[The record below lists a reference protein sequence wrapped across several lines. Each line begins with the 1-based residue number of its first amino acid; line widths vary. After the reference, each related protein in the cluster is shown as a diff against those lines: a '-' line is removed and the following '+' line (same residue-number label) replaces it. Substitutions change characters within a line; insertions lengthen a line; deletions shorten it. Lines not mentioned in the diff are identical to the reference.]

1 MPLPV
6 PASRFDEEFIKRVDA
21 ANLKLYLTR
30 GTSVSNYFLSLLPV
44 AILSLPLA
52 SQLHADE
59 IDIAGRE
66 PHGVATQT
74 LWKAGNDGYHTYRI
88 PSLLVTPKGTA
99 LAFCE
104 GRKNSRADTGEIH
117 LLLKRST
124 DGGKTWSPTKLVW
137 KDGPNTCGNP
147 CPVVDEETGTI
158 WLLMTHNIGS
168 DHERDITPGK
178 AKGTRTVWVSH
189 STDDGL
195 TWAAPTDITATT
207 KKPEW
212 TWYATGPGVGI
223 QKRLGPHRGR
233 LVIPCDHKLDA
244 ENYFSHVIY
253 SDDHG
258 KTWQMGGV
266 VPQPRFNECQVIEL
280 TDGRL
285 LLNMR
290 NFIDKKKK
298 PRPDRY
304 RGISYSGDGG
314 ETWTEGKPDMAL
326 PEPICQGS
334 IIRWRPADEASK
346 PWVLHSNPAD
356 LTKRQNLTIR
366 LSKDDG
372 KTWPVSK
379 TLYPGSA
386 AYSCLTALPDGSFAC
401 LHEADVCKRLVF
413 ARFTHAWLEEGDAS
427 SPPADKGGSEKE

>member
-1 MPLPV
+1 M
-6 PASRFDEEFIKRVDA
+6 SNRFLLLLSA
-21 ANLKLYLTR
+21 AI
-30 GTSVSNYFLSLLPV
+30 F
-44 AILSLPLA
+44 SLPLA
-52 SQLHADE
+52 SLLHADE
-59 IDIAGRE
+59 VDIAAGE
-66 PHGVATQT
+66 PHSLATQI
-74 LWKAGNDGYHTYRI
+74 LWQAGDDGYHTYRI
-88 PSLLVTPKGTA
+88 PSLLVTPKGTV

-104 GRKNSRADTGEIH
+104 GRKNSRADSGEIH
-117 LLLKRST
+117 LLLKRSS
-124 DGGKTWSPTKLVW
+124 DGGNTWSPAEIVW
-137 KDGPNTCGNP
+137 QDGPNTCGNP

-158 WLLMTHNIGS
+158 WLLLTHNIGS
-168 DHERDITPGK
+168 DHARDITVGK
-178 AKGTRTVWVSH
+178 GTGTRTVWVTH
-189 STDDGL
+189 SLDDGL

-207 KKPEW
+207 KKPDW

-244 ENYFSHVIY
+244 QNYFSHVIY

-258 KTWQMGGV
+258 KTWQIGGI

-290 NFIDKKKK
+290 NFIDKKQK
-298 PRPDRY
+298 PRPNLY
-304 RGISYSGDGG
+304 RGIAYSSDGG

-334 IIRWRPADEASK
+334 IIRCRPASEADK
-346 PWVLHSNPAD
+346 PWVLHSNPASH
-356 LTKRQNLTIR
+356 TRRHNFTIR

-379 TLYPGSA
+379 SMYPGSA
-386 AYSCLTALPDGSFAC
+386 AYSCLAAFSDGTFAC
-401 LHEADVCKRLVF
+401 LYEADKSTKIVY
-413 ARFTHAWLEEGDAS
+413 ARFTLDWLAEDHVNSWSPNAGISEEKLGA
-427 SPPADKGGSEKE
+427 KK